1 MLLLLAL
8 AREMSLKVRRVG
20 LTATILLA
28 LLALC
33 TVELRAQSVGEPLPS
48 WTLGTLDIHQIST
61 GQGNAALLIFP
72 DGTSML
78 VDSGD
83 GNPEPPRGAAPV
95 PDGSRTAGEWIARY
109 ARRMLAHD
117 PDPAIDYAL
126 ITHFHGDHMGG
137 FTEVAEYIPIRTM
150 LDRGWPDYDYP
161 RPLSLNDYRGFLENQ
176 RLNEGMEVE
185 RLQPGRHDQI
195 VLQRQPGLYPSF
207 EVNNVAANGEVW
219 TGLDTDTEE
228 HFPDLSRIP
237 REDWPTE
244 NQCSL
249 AIRVSY
255 GQFDYYTGGD
265 MPGEPAPGYPDWQ
278 GVETP
283 VAKAVGPVDAAV
295 LNHHGLGNGT
305 TEFFVRTLQARVWVV
320 PSRSADHP
328 GRYVVDRVTSPRL
341 YDGPRDVFA
350 VTVVEATEH
359 ALGPQR
365 FAQLASDQGHIVI
378 RVDEGGESYR
388 VIILDD
394 SAEAYIVKAVHG
406 PYQAK

>member
-1 MLLLLAL
+1 
-8 AREMSLKVRRVG
+8 MSLKVSRLG
-20 LTATILLA
+20 LTARFFLA
-28 LLALC
+28 LSALC
-33 TVELRAQSVGEPLPS
+33 TVELAAQSIGEPLPS
-48 WTLGTLDIHQIST
+48 WTPGTLDIHQIST
-61 GQGNAALLIFP
+61 GGGNAALLIFP
-72 DGTSML
+72 DGTSLL
-78 VDSGD
+78 VDAGD

-95 PDGSRTAGEWIARY
+95 PDASRTAGEWIARY
-109 ARRMLAHD
+109 ARRMLARD

-126 ITHFHGDHMGG
+126 ITHFHGDHMAG
-137 FTEVAEYIPIRTM
+137 FSEVAEYIPIRTM

-161 RPLSLNDYRGFLENQ
+161 RPLSLDDYRAFLESQ
-176 RLNEGMEVE
+176 RLNDGMKVE
-185 RLQPGRHDQI
+185 RLQAGRHDQI
-195 VLQRQPGLYPSF
+195 VLQHQPALYPNF
-207 EVNNVAANGEVW
+207 AVKNVAANGEVW

-228 HFPDLSRIP
+228 HFPDLSGIP

-255 GQFDYYTGGD
+255 GPFDYYTGGD

-283 VAKAVGPVDAAV
+283 VARAVGPVDAAV
-295 LNHHGLGNGT
+295 LSHHGLGNGT
-305 TEFFVRTLQARVWVV
+305 TEFFVRSLQARVWIV

-365 FAQLASDQGHIVI
+365 FAQLASHQGHIVI

-394 SAEAYIVKAVHG
+394 SAEAFIVKAVHG
-406 PYQAK
+406 PYRAR

>member
-1 MLLLLAL
+1 
-8 AREMSLKVRRVG
+8 MSLEVPRVG
-20 LTATILLA
+20 MTAMILLA
-28 LLALC
+28 LSALC
-33 TVELRAQSVGEPLPS
+33 TVELAAQSVGEPLPS
-48 WTLGTLDIHQIST
+48 WTPGALDIHQINT
-61 GQGNAALLIFP
+61 GRGNAALLIFP

-83 GNPEPPRGAAPV
+83 GSPEPPRGAAPV
-95 PDGSRTAGEWIARY
+95 PDGSRTPGEWIARY
-109 ARRMLAHD
+109 AQRMLAHD

-137 FTEVAEYIPIRTM
+137 FTDVAEYIPIRTM

-161 RPLSLNDYRGFLENQ
+161 RPLSLSDYRAFLEKQ
-176 RLNEGMEVE
+176 RLHEGMEVE

-195 VLQRQPGLYPSF
+195 VLQREPGLYPSF
-207 EVNNVAANGEVW
+207 EVRNVAANGEVW
-219 TGLDTDTEE
+219 TGLDTNTEE
-228 HFPDLSRIP
+228 HFPDLFRIP

-265 MPGEPAPGYPDWQ
+265 MPGVPAPGYPDWQ
-278 GVETP
+278 GIETP
-283 VAKAVGPVDAAV
+283 VARAVGAVDAAV
-295 LNHHGLGNGT
+295 VNHHGLGNGT
-305 TEFFVRTLQARVWVV
+305 TEFFVRSLQARVWIV

-328 GRYVVDRVTSPRL
+328 GRYVIDRVTSARL

-359 ALGPQR
+359 AIGPQR
-365 FAQLASDQGHIVI
+365 FARLASDQGHIVI
-378 RVDEGGESYR
+378 RVDEDGESYR

-394 SAEAYIVKAVHG
+394 SAESFIVKAVHG